1 MSLFIGVDGGGTR
14 TRAVIMDAEGQELAR
29 AEGPPALIDQAKPR
43 ATIGVITHVCRQVVG
58 DAGATFP
65 AKVLW
70 AGIAGA
76 GNDPARSV
84 VQEALQEA
92 GIAETVHV
100 GGDAGAAFHDAFGSE
115 PGILLISGTGS
126 IALGRGVD
134 GSTVRIG
141 GWGVLLG
148 DEGSGYAMGMEALRA
163 VVRGEDG
170 RSMKTQ
176 LRDPILEKLSADRP
190 EDLIAWI
197 ATASKADVAALV
209 PIVCDQAE
217 SGDEVAGTIVENAVE
232 DLVAHVLTVVKRLG
246 PWPGRPAVA
255 LAGGLIDE
263 DGPLRQRV
271 SVAIGGLLCQARDR
285 VVDAARGA
293 AHLAIEAAEGD
304 PGIRRPDPR

>member
-1 MSLFIGVDGGGTR
+1 MNLFVGVDGGGTR
-14 TRAVIMDAEGQELAR
+14 TRAVVMDAEGQELAR
-29 AEGPPALIDQAKPR
+29 AKGPPTLIDQANPR
-43 ATIGVITHVCRQVVG
+43 ATIGVITHVCRQAVG
-58 DAGATFP
+58 DAGATLP
-65 AKVLW
+65 ARVLW

-84 VQEALQEA
+84 VQEALQDA

-100 GGDAGAAFHDAFGSE
+100 GRDARAAFHDAFGSE

-134 GSTVRIG
+134 GSMVRIG

-148 DEGSGYAMGMEALRA
+148 DEGSGYAMGMAALRA
-163 VVRGEDG
+163 VVRAEDG
-170 RSMKTQ
+170 RSMKTR
-176 LRDPILEKLSADRP
+176 LRDPILAKLGADRP

-197 ATASKADVAALV
+197 AIASKADVAALV

-217 SGDEVAGTIVENAVE
+217 AGDEVAGIIVENAVE

-293 AHLAIEAAEGD
+293 AHLAIESVEGES
-304 PGIRRPDPR
+304 GEGESS

>member
-1 MSLFIGVDGGGTR
+1 MSLFLGVDGGGTR
-14 TRAVIMDAEGQELAR
+14 TRAVVMNEEGQELAR
-29 AEGPPALIDQAKPR
+29 AQGPPTLIDPANPR
-43 ATIGVITHVCRQVVG
+43 ATIGVITHLCRQAVG
-58 DAGATFP
+58 DAGVMLP
-65 AKVLW
+65 VRVVW

-84 VQEALQEA
+84 VTEALREA
-92 GIAETVHV
+92 GIADTVYV
-100 GGDAGAAFHDAFGSE
+100 GRDAEAAFHDAFGSD

-134 GSTVRIG
+134 GSTAHVG

-163 VVRGEDG
+163 LVRGEDG
-170 RSMKTQ
+170 RSMKTR
-176 LRDPILEKLSADRP
+176 LRDPILDTLGVDHPKE
-190 EDLIAWI
+190 LIAWI
-197 ATASKADVAALV
+197 AMATKADVAALV

-232 DLVAHVLTVVKRLG
+232 DLAAHVLTVVKRLG

-271 SVAIGGLLCQARDR
+271 TVAIGGLLCQARDR
-285 VVDAARGA
+285 EVDAARGA
-293 AHLAIEAAEGD
+293 AHLAIESLGSERAD
-304 PGIRRPDPR
+304 

>member
-1 MSLFIGVDGGGTR
+1 MSFFLGVDGGGSR
-14 TRAVIMDAEGQELAR
+14 TRAVVMDAEGQELAR
-29 AEGPPALIDQAKPR
+29 AEGPPTLIDPANPR
-43 ATIGVITHVCRQVVG
+43 ATIGVITHVCRQAVG
-58 DAGATFP
+58 DAGATGP

-76 GNDPARSV
+76 GSDPTRSV
-84 VQEALQEA
+84 VWEALREA
-92 GIAETVHV
+92 GIAETVHT
-100 GGDAGAAFHDAFGSE
+100 GTDADAAFRDAFGSD

-134 GSTVRIG
+134 GSTVSIG

-170 RSMKTQ
+170 RSMQTG
-176 LRDPILEKLSADRP
+176 LRDTILERLAVDRP
-190 EDLIAWI
+190 EHLIAWV
-197 ATASKADVAALV
+197 AMASKADVAAVV

-232 DLVAHVLTVVKRLG
+232 DLVAHVLTVVQRLG

-255 LAGGLIDE
+255 LTGGLIDE

-271 SVAIGGLLCQARDR
+271 SVAIGGLLCQTSDR

-293 AHLAIEAAEGD
+293 AHLAIESVEGESQD
-304 PGIRRPDPR
+304 